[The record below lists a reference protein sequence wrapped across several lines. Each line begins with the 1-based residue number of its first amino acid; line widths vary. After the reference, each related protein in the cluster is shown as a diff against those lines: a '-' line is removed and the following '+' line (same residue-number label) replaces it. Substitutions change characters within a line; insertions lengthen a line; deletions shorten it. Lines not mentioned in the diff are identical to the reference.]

1 MLGYAS
7 ARHDVSMGAVLLG
20 LELFCSLTAPCCLR
34 SRARPERGM
43 WPNAWVAAVAF
54 AWAMPLLAGV
64 AVVAWLGALLPAAR
78 LEASRAGLVALF
90 FAAYLAEDAERC
102 GPPPGRTC
110 AALS

>member
-1 MLGYAS
+1 
-7 ARHDVSMGAVLLG
+7 MG
-20 LELFCSLTAPCCLR
+20 FKSSLKTPVFLTVVCLLR

-78 LEASRAGLVALF
+78 LEASRAGLPALF

-102 GPPPGRTC
+102 GPPAGRTC